1 MKKTITVAISIALLL
16 TMSIS
21 AYARWAGL
29 RECHASLDFSGST
42 ANCTASA
49 TASDST
55 ITATMKLQKKNT
67 SGGYDTL
74 ETWEGL
80 TAKNYLNVTKSYSP
94 VSSGTY
100 RVLLEVTA
108 VTSDG
113 QTDYEETSVSKT
125 K

>member
-29 RECHASLDFSGST
+29 RTCEATLSFSGSV
-42 ANCTASA
+42 ANCTA
-49 TASDST
+49 TASASNST
-55 ITATMKLQKKNT
+55 ITATMKLQKKNST
-67 SGGYDTL
+67 GGYDTL
-74 ETWEGL
+74 KTWEDL

>member
-1 MKKTITVAISIALLL
+1 
-16 TMSIS
+16 MSIS

-29 RECHASLDFSGST
+29 RTCDVDLSFSGTT
-42 ANCTASA
+42 ATCSA
-49 TASDST
+49 TASASSAT
-55 ITATMKLQKKNT
+55 ITATMTLQKKNS

-74 ETWEGL
+74 ETWENL
-80 TAKNYLNVTKSYSP
+80 TAKNLLSVKKTYSP